1 MIVLDTHTWIW
12 WVSDPSKLSKKAK
25 DRIDLE
31 MTSRSIYISSISTWE
46 IAMLISK
53 GRLELNKP
61 LDQWLI
67 LCERLPFFSFV
78 PVDNAIAV
86 KSVHLPGTLHPDPA
100 DRLIISTSI
109 LMDATC
115 ITKDE
120 KIRNYKYVSSLW

>member
-25 DRIDLE
+25 EKIDSE

-46 IAMLISK
+46 IAMLVSK
-53 GRLELNKP
+53 ERLKLNKP
-61 LDQWLI
+61 LDQWLT
-67 LCERLPFFSFV
+67 LCERLPFFNFV

-86 KSVHLPGTLHPDPA
+86 KSVQLSGLHPDPA
-100 DRLIISTSI
+100 DRIIISTSI

-120 KIRNYKYVSSLW
+120 KIRNYKHVSSLW